1 MQKKTKYALLIIIW
15 NGKIIWCDAPFA
27 IAATETLNEKKKKVE
42 KSALWTNGFS
52 SMCVFV
58 EILIDF

>member
-1 MQKKTKYALLIIIW
+1 MHKNPKYAVVIIIW

-27 IAATETLNEKKKKVE
+27 IAATKTLNETKKVE
-42 KSALWTNGFS
+42 KSVLWTNGFS
-52 SMCVFV
+52 SMFVFV